1 MNKEGQKKK
10 KMMSDKVIDMLEE
23 EGVVVSL
30 EQASWPAEP
39 TDRSKIWDK
48 NWLSEKEPMIREILT
63 LSFDR
68 MKELCSI
75 EDITSFDAFFYN
87 GGNGVE
93 DKTSFLFEFKDTD
106 SKNIINKFLAD
117 KTSDKKYKDSINRK
131 IRDSA
136 KILQKIEFYGINGE
150 ELIAQTHVVIVYRE
164 DRKGPVRAKKKLKDA
179 KPVRGEKRRATGAST
194 YSPFQEM
201 LGTMQNP
208 KEIMEESFGKD
219 AKDKG
224 FMINKADLHQM
235 QVNLGRT
242 SQSVGYKEYE
252 LKKKSKGYVTVLNR
266 DEFAKVFQQGRGMT
280 FLNWNWGDYS
290 GYFKLERKLEGTI
303 DRNAKIR
310 N

>member
-1 MNKEGQKKK
+1 
-10 KMMSDKVIDMLEE
+10 MSDKVSDMLEE

-39 TDRSKIWDK
+39 TNRSTIWDK
-48 NWLSEKEPMIREILT
+48 NWLLEKEPMICNILT

-106 SKNIINKFLAD
+106 SETIINKYLTD

-136 KILQKIEFYGINGE
+136 QILRTIEFYGINGE
-150 ELIAQTHVVIVYRE
+150 ELIAQTHVVIVYKE
-164 DRKGPVRAKKKLKDA
+164 DRRGPVRAKKERKEA
-179 KPVRGEKRRATGAST
+179 KPVRGGKRRATGAST
-194 YSPFQEM
+194 YSPFQEA

-208 KEIMEESFGKD
+208 KKIMEESFGKE
-219 AKDKG
+219 AKEEGFTKEKDK
-224 FMINKADLHQM
+224 LHQM
-235 QVNLGRT
+235 RVNLNRT
-242 SQSVGYKEYE
+242 SQNAGYKEYE

-266 DEFAKVFQQGRGMT
+266 DEFAKVFQNGWNET

-290 GYFKLERKLEGTI
+290 EYFNGR
-303 DRNAKIR
+303 
-310 N
+310 